1 MTSLVLLNYG
11 MWVINVLLKRDQRGK
26 SQYPRHLVHYNIS
39 SIQVLPF
46 LPSWHPHTYTFLTH
60 SHARNGLKSLNKN
73 SQGKPQFPM
82 GLPNIQSIP
91 SFLAH
96 ARSIPS
102 SVGREVLSSAIPS
115 HSVQDSAQPKR
126 DRKNQSPTL
135 GHWESHSGVKDPR
148 ILKLG
153 PSGGALCTGQ

>member
-1 MTSLVLLNYG
+1 MECGLLTSF
-11 MWVINVLLKRDQRGK
+11 LKEK
-26 SQYPRHLVHYNIS
+26 SEESPGYPCHLVYYNIS

-91 SFLAH
+91 SWHTPDPYLPQWVEKPPPLPLLLIVS
-96 ARSIPS
+96 RTQLNQKWTGKSEPS
-102 SVGREVLSSAIPS
+102 SGSLGIPQRS
-115 HSVQDSAQPKR
+115 
-126 DRKNQSPTL
+126 
-135 GHWESHSGVKDPR
+135 
-148 ILKLG
+148 
-153 PSGGALCTGQ
+153 